1 MISADMEKDFDSW
14 NILKQKIDKKDE
26 EENPII
32 FKERDVWWCSIGLNI
47 GHEEN
52 GKNEFYTRPI
62 LVVRKF
68 SPRLFLGVP
77 LTTQV
82 KENKYYYQVEFLKK
96 TQCVMLSQIRVFE
109 SKRMRKRMGELP
121 SKQLEEVRKK
131 LANMILGI

>member
-1 MISADMEKDFDSW
+1 MIGASMEKDFDNW
-14 NILKQKIDKKDE
+14 NILKQKIDQIDE
-26 EENPII
+26 EKNPIV

-68 SPRLFLGVP
+68 SSRLFLGVP

-82 KENKYYYQVEFLKK
+82 KENKYYYQVNFLGA
-96 TQCVMLSQIRVFE
+96 TQCIMLSQVRVFE

-121 SKQLEEVRKK
+121 SKQLDEVRRK
-131 LANMILGI
+131 LATMILG